1 MNSNTTEL
9 YKIIMDVL
17 DTFEHTQLN
26 ISSES
31 GRNIVAEEIHDA
43 VHVHITNIVEE
54 IICPDSVPQ
63 HLGCTE
69 ACDV

>member
-1 MNSNTTEL
+1 
-9 YKIIMDVL
+9 MDVL

-26 ISSES
+26 INSQV
-31 GRNIVAEEIHDA
+31 GRSIVAEDIHDA
-43 VHVHITNIVEE
+43 VHIHITNIVEE

-69 ACDV
+69 AGDV